1 MVELDLHAEFF
12 GNIDKFSEIPVNFKR
27 FSCWYSSKL
36 WKNMKILAKRHENT
50 TTSRTTRLVF
60 SNTSTTVNI
69 LDNQTFCFVYEAYKY
84 TESEGAIEMPYY
96 VVISENVNG
105 FQCAVASCV
114 GSIIMSVLRRCF
126 SIHPCI
132 YNIRSYCI
140 HS

>member
-1 MVELDLHAEFF
+1 MWNFWELLP
-12 GNIDKFSEIPVNFKR
+12 NFSEFQWILNGFLVDIRRNYEKT
-27 FSCWYSSKL
+27 WKL
-36 WKNMKILAKRHENT
+36 WLWHENT

-60 SNTSTTVNI
+60 SNISTRVNI
-69 LDNQTFCFVYEAYKY
+69 FDNQTFCFVYEAYKY